1 MAGQKQN
8 YDVLEVLPKWEI
20 AKIYLRCLLANFVIL
35 LKWLYESVKCKVNP
49 TAIMRRTIER
59 TDFPNK
65 PPIFMTDTNLGR
77 HSYVKLENTKLHFVE
92 AGNRS
97 NPIVVLL
104 HGFPDCWFGWRYQI
118 SELTHYFHVIALD
131 LKGFNDSDKP
141 HWRFEYTPKKVCEDL
156 RKFLI
161 AISAKSVS
169 IIGHDL
175 GGTIGWYFAHT
186 NPEMV
191 DKFVSVSTPHP
202 NLLWDNV
209 PKSSP
214 FNRSWLEFVQLPM
227 LPEMEL
233 KHTADK
239 VLRRCYPHVAK
250 EKLYLS
256 GTNGSMS
263 NNLMEA
269 YQYSFCQTDDWRG
282 PLNYFRNF
290 LFYRIRE
297 GEIIQCPC
305 LIIAGNDDRFYKLE
319 TVVKSSEFCE
329 NFMIKIIE
337 QSGRAP
343 HQEMATEF
351 NSTLLKFLIGK
362 KYSQKPSEM
371 QPTSSRGLVGRMF
384 GGIGTV
390 ANNTVKLGNNLRETY
405 AFANP
410 INNRE
415 KIKLGHAAKANIM
428 GKKLAWFAEKL
439 EGREQPLEPSEFAE
453 LIDLYLQRFDEE
465 LEQIKIVQSIGKHR
479 ANQHASREA
488 VIRSTLGNE
497 KLNFNG
503 GGGLELPDLCDPVQF
518 KQFQEWD
525 GNAASIQHLKLKF
538 ISRKLL
544 QSSKPVEKDAKM
556 VE

>member
-1 MAGQKQN
+1 MAGRRN
-8 YDVLEVLPKWEI
+8 DYDMLQVVPKWEI
-20 AKIYLRCLLANFVIL
+20 AKIYVRCLLANFVVL

-49 TAIMRRTIER
+49 TAIMRKTIER

-92 AGNRS
+92 AGSRS
-97 NPIVVLL
+97 NPIVLLL

-141 HWRFEYTPKKVCEDL
+141 HWRFKYTPKKVCEDL

-169 IIGHDL
+169 IVGHDL
-175 GGTIGWYFAHT
+175 GATIGWFFAHT

-202 NLLWDNV
+202 NLLVSTPHPNLLWDNL

-214 FNRSWLEFVQLPM
+214 FNRNWLEFVQLPM

-233 KHTADK
+233 KHSADR

-250 EKLYLS
+250 EKMYQTGAN
-256 GTNGSMS
+256 GTVT
-263 NNLMEA
+263 NNVMEA
-269 YQYSFCQTDDWRG
+269 YKYSYSQTDDWRG
-282 PLNYFRNF
+282 PLNYYRNF
-290 LFYRIRE
+290 LFYRVRD

-319 TVVKSSEFCE
+319 SVVKSSEYCE
-329 NFMIKIIE
+329 NVVIKIIE

-351 NSTLLKFLIGK
+351 NSIVLRFLIGK
-362 KYSQKPSEM
+362 KYSQKPTEM
-371 QPTSSRGLVGRMF
+371 QSTPSRGLVGRVF
-384 GGIGTV
+384 GGIGSV

-410 INNRE
+410 LNSVPNFM
-415 KIKLGHAAKANIM
+415 IKG
-428 GKKLAWFAEKL
+428 
-439 EGREQPLEPSEFAE
+439 
-453 LIDLYLQRFDEE
+453 
-465 LEQIKIVQSIGKHR
+465 
-479 ANQHASREA
+479 
-488 VIRSTLGNE
+488 
-497 KLNFNG
+497 
-503 GGGLELPDLCDPVQF
+503 
-518 KQFQEWD
+518 
-525 GNAASIQHLKLKF
+525 
-538 ISRKLL
+538 
-544 QSSKPVEKDAKM
+544 
-556 VE
+556 